1 MIARNTKKR
10 LDLFKFRKFQDDL
23 AETKLGA
30 NSLSRS
36 NSGKGRKSV
45 SATKT
50 HSRDEDSAESHES
63 SYLSDEE

>member
-30 NSLSRS
+30 NSLSKS
-36 NSGKGRKSV
+36 NSGKGRKIARS
-45 SATKT
+45 
-50 HSRDEDSAESHES
+50 HSKDDDSAESHES